1 MSKVVAVRKNG
12 DGTIAQYKLED
23 GTILDAEQA
32 VEATALGKIE
42 GCSVFTTRDGHE
54 SIRSARGHYDYA
66 LRSLPEF

>member
-12 DGTIAQYKLED
+12 D

-42 GCSVFTTRDGHE
+42 
-54 SIRSARGHYDYA
+54 
-66 LRSLPEF
+66 

>member
-12 DGTIAQYKLED
+12 D

-42 GCSVFTTRDGHE
+42 GCSVFTTRDSHE
-54 SIRSARGHYDYA
+54 SIRSDHGHYDYA
-66 LRSLPEF
+66 LSSLPEF